1 VYYPENHTKEE
12 PVPTLYEK
20 IHGCNAAA
28 VVSNSMGDVTEGKS
42 YQEIE
47 SRYGRLETLVPQ
59 DIQGR
64 VREAEWGPDWVRH
77 AHHRPP
83 GMTEDGIERHRLMC
97 TAIIEKGGRV
107 DVWDLA
113 RVWVRD
119 INPDHFGYLLGNQ
132 DQIFY
137 YLLKAGMPPTE
148 TGRHAVWPG
157 FIGTAKM
164 MLPVGLINAG
174 DPRQAA
180 RDALDLGRLKDTAH
194 RAQNFALEV
203 CAGLAAACAEAMRPQ
218 ATIESVIAEGVSH
231 LSSTPRAA
239 VEQALGW
246 AEEVDEVWDLRPL
259 FQEKYEGH
267 RASNA
272 VEVFSAGLSIFS
284 LVGQNTRDAIIAGV
298 NFGRDCD
305 CISYV
310 AAGLA
315 GAMNGIDS
323 VPTEWVETVE
333 EELRSDPYT
342 VSTRSLEDTA
352 QGLYGA
358 LLQEMEQAK
367 QRIAELETQQ

>member
-1 VYYPENHTKEE
+1 M
-12 PVPTLYEK
+12 PTLYQK

-28 VVSNSMGDVTEGKS
+28 VISNSIGDVTEGKS

-47 SRYGRLETLVPQ
+47 CQYGFVDRLLPQ
-59 DIQGR
+59 DKYGS
-64 VREAEWGPDWVRH
+64 VRERDWGPEWVRH

-119 INPDHFGYLLGNQ
+119 IDPDRFGYLLGNQ

-137 YLLKAGMPPTE
+137 DLLKAGMPPTE
-148 TGRHAVWPG
+148 TGRYAVWPG

-164 MLPVGLINAG
+164 MLPVGLINAC
-174 DPRQAA
+174 DPRQATC
-180 RDALDLGRLKDTAH
+180 DALDLGRLKDTAY
-194 RAQNFALEV
+194 APQNFALEV
-203 CAGLAAACAEAMRPQ
+203 CAGLAAACAEAMRPE
-218 ATIESVIAEGVSH
+218 ATIESVITEGVRP

-239 VEQALGW
+239 VEQALIW
-246 AEEVDEVWDLRPL
+246 TEEVEEVWDLRPL
-259 FQEKYEGH
+259 FADKYRGH
-267 RASNA
+267 PASNA
-272 VEVFSAGLSIFS
+272 VEVFSAGLSI
-284 LVGQNTRDAIIAGV
+284 LRMVGENTRDTILVGV

-315 GAMNGIDS
+315 GAMNGICS
-323 VPTEWVETVE
+323 VPAEWVETVE
-333 EELRSDPYT
+333 QELESDPYT
-342 VSTRSLEDTA
+342 VSTRSLADTA
-352 QGLYGA
+352 QGLYQA
-358 LLQEMEQAK
+358 LLKEMERAK
-367 QRIAELETQQ
+367 QRIAELEAQQ

>member
-1 VYYPENHTKEE
+1 
-12 PVPTLYEK
+12 VPTLYQK

-28 VVSNSMGDVTEGKS
+28 VISNSMGDVTEGKS
-42 YQEIE
+42 HQEIKA
-47 SRYGRLETLVPQ
+47 RHGFVDTLLLQ
-59 DIQGR
+59 DKGGS
-64 VREAEWGPDWVRH
+64 VRARDWGPDWVRY

-137 YLLKAGMPPTE
+137 DLLQAGMPPTE
-148 TGRHAVWPG
+148 TGRYAVWPG

-164 MLPVGLINAG
+164 MLPVGLINAC

-194 RAQNFALEV
+194 TAQNFALEV

-218 ATIESVIAEGVSH
+218 ATIESVIAEGISH

-239 VEQALGW
+239 AEQALGW
-246 AEEVDEVWDLRPL
+246 TEEVDEVWDLRPL
-259 FQEKYEGH
+259 FAEKYRGH
-267 RASNA
+267 PPSNA
-272 VEVFSAGLSIFS
+272 VEVFSAGLSIYRM
-284 LVGQNTRDAIIAGV
+284 VGGNTRDAILAGV

-323 VPTEWVETVE
+323 VPAEWVEIVE
-333 EELRSDPYT
+333 EELKSDPYT

-352 QGLYGA
+352 QGLYQA
-358 LLQEMEQAK
+358 LLKELERTK
-367 QRIAELETQQ
+367 QRIAELEIQQ

>member
-1 VYYPENHTKEE
+1 M
-12 PVPTLYEK
+12 PTLYDK

-28 VVSNSMGDVTEGKS
+28 VVSNSMGDVTEGQT
-42 YQEIE
+42 YQEIAE
-47 SRYGRLETLVPQ
+47 QYGFVDTLLPQ
-59 DIQGR
+59 DKRGG
-64 VREAEWGPDWVRH
+64 VRERDWGPDWVRH

-119 INPDHFGYLLGNQ
+119 IDPDRFGYLLGSQ
-132 DQIFY
+132 DRIFY
-137 YLLKAGMPPTE
+137 DLLKAGVPPTE
-148 TGRHAVWPG
+148 SGRYAPWPG

-164 MLPVGLINAG
+164 MLPVGLINAC

-180 RDALDLGRLKDTAH
+180 RDALDLGRLKDNPYGP
-194 RAQNFALEV
+194 QNYALEV

-218 ATIESVIAEGVSH
+218 ATIESIVAEGISH

-239 VEQALGW
+239 AEQALSW
-246 AEEVDEVWDLRPL
+246 TEEVDEVWDLRPL
-259 FQEKYEGH
+259 FAEKYRGYPP
-267 RASNA
+267 SNA
-272 VEVFSAGLSIFS
+272 VEVFSAGLCIFRM
-284 LVGQNTRDAIIAGV
+284 VGNSTRDAVLAGV

-315 GAMNGIDS
+315 GALNGIDS
-323 VPTEWVETVE
+323 VPAEWIEVVE
-333 EELRSDPYT
+333 EELKTDPYT
-342 VSTRSLEDTA
+342 VSTRSLKDTA
-352 QGLYGA
+352 LGLYQA
-358 LLQEMEQAK
+358 LLNEMAQAK
-367 QRIAELETQQ
+367 QRIVELEAQQ